1 MPDFW
6 MRMEKADAGLTERA
20 TVLRDHVF
28 SDGALPRCTKEG
40 AIRFPDGIRIH
51 ARRALEHGATPAQ
64 VQEADRKS
72 TRLNSSH
79 GYISYAVFCLKKKK
93 NMRSLLHLSIPHQK
107 PTTQRSCPVTSAST
121 RHITTA
127 THCVHV

>member
-64 VQEADRKS
+64 VQEAVALSGVAAGIPAYREAIK
-72 TRLNSSH
+72 
-79 GYISYAVFCLKKKK
+79 
-93 NMRSLLHLSIPHQK
+93 LLWGTLWPEL
-107 PTTQRSCPVTSAST
+107 PRPAGP
-121 RHITTA
+121 
-127 THCVHV
+127 

>member
-28 SDGALPRCTKEG
+28 SDGALPRCTK
-40 AIRFPDGIRIH
+40 AIH

-64 VQEADRKS
+64 VQEAVALSVVAAGIPAYREAIK
-72 TRLNSSH
+72 
-79 GYISYAVFCLKKKK
+79 
-93 NMRSLLHLSIPHQK
+93 LLWDTLWPEL
-107 PTTQRSCPVTSAST
+107 PRPAGP
-121 RHITTA
+121 
-127 THCVHV
+127 

>member
-6 MRMEKADAGLTERA
+6 MRMEKVDAGLTERA

-28 SDGALPRCTKEG
+28 SDGALPRSTKEG

-64 VQEADRKS
+64 VQEAVALSVVAAGIPRIA
-72 TRLNSSH
+72 RRSS
-79 GYISYAVFCLKKKK
+79 
-93 NMRSLLHLSIPHQK
+93 
-107 PTTQRSCPVTSAST
+107 SCGAPCGPSCRGRPA
-121 RHITTA
+121 RERGA
-127 THCVHV
+127 AGRDD

>member
-64 VQEADRKS
+64 VQEAVALSVVAAGIPAYREAIK
-72 TRLNSSH
+72 
-79 GYISYAVFCLKKKK
+79 
-93 NMRSLLHLSIPHQK
+93 LLWDTLWPER
-107 PTTQRSCPVTSAST
+107 PRPAGP
-121 RHITTA
+121 
-127 THCVHV
+127 